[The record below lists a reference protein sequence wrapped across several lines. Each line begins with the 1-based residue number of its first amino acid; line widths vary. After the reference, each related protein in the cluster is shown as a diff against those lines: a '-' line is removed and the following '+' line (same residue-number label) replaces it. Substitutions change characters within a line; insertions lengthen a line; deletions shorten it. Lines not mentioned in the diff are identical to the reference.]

1 MFGCVLHCFRTI
13 DHENIVKYKG
23 VCYSTSMPK
32 SESGT
37 EAETFSYNKLM
48 VVLELCDCSLKTR
61 MFRKKRLLCRYTSFI
76 FISCVSYIISIVFK
90 FLFSKTNFF
99 SIYYRKAKLY
109 ISIYYTL
116 SFEIEPCVNLFHKI
130 LAYV

>member
-1 MFGCVLHCFRTI
+1 MFVYVLHCFRTI

-37 EAETFSYNKLM
+37 DAETFSYNKLM

-61 MFRKKRLLCRYTSFI
+61 MFREKRLLCRYARLI
-76 FISCVSYIISIVFK
+76 FISAYAMTCVSYINSTVF
-90 FLFSKTNFF
+90 NFF
-99 SIYYRKAKLY
+99 L
-109 ISIYYTL
+109 
-116 SFEIEPCVNLFHKI
+116 EN
-130 LAYV
+130 